1 MKILYKTIYREKSQ
15 KGIKYPLL
23 RAEQKLKKLIA
34 VEIDKKLCREKQ
46 ENLSLETIKKV
57 IKMAIETALKLW
69 PELKQW

>member
-1 MKILYKTIYREKSQ
+1 MKYL
-15 KGIKYPLL
+15 LL
-23 RAEQKLKKLIA
+23 RAEQKFKKLIA

-57 IKMAIETALKLW
+57 IKIAIETTLKLW